1 MRWHKE
7 GVHENNQVIV
17 HPSDSEA
24 RKALYDFEADFARYV
39 QNVCIGLVMDGF
51 SLYNMSAASYSC

>member
-1 MRWHKE
+1 
-7 GVHENNQVIV
+7 VHENNQVIV
-17 HPSDSEA
+17 QPSDSEA